1 MPYRPPSTRERPLS
15 LAASGG
21 LGMPLAVPS
30 PAPGPRKRVTF
41 DDALFYGF
49 IALVLIGMLVMGY
62 VLLTL

>member
-1 MPYRPPSTRERPLS
+1 MPYRPPSTQGPVS
-15 LAASGG
+15 LAASGAFG
-21 LGMPLAVPS
+21 PTLPVLTS
-30 PAPGPRKRVTF
+30 APGPRKRITF